1 MDNNSEENI
10 KHQEDE
16 DDDFERDQD

>member
-10 KHQEDE
+10 KNQEDE